1 MPVAGVLFLL
11 YQSVVERALR
21 GVYVLMCGA
30 FHSLEG
36 VLGGVITGRHGYR
49 ITEGLSIIAGGFVY
63 AFYTIEVL
71 QTGGVEPV

>member
-1 MPVAGVLFLL
+1 VLIGGLF
-11 YQSVVERALR
+11 R
-21 GVYVLMCGA
+21 
-30 FHSLEG
+30 SLEG
-36 VLGGVITGRHGYR
+36 VAGGVITGRHGYR

>member
-1 MPVAGVLFLL
+1 MLIGGLF
-11 YQSVVERALR
+11 R
-21 GVYVLMCGA
+21 
-30 FHSLEG
+30 SLEG
-36 VLGGVITGRHGYR
+36 VAGGVITGRHGYR